1 MLSTISK
8 LYRTNF
14 QSQLVN
20 KLPVETHMFLTED
33 GKPQVDYPTYQTS
46 GYSVL
51 LSYFQH

>member
-20 KLPVETHMFLTED
+20 KLPVETHLFLTED
-33 GKPQVDYPTYQTS
+33 RKPQVDCPIYQAFD
-46 GYSVL
+46 YAVL
-51 LSYFQH
+51 H

>member
-20 KLPVETHMFLTED
+20 KLPVETHLFRTED
-33 GKPQVDYPTYQTS
+33 RKAQVHKASQNS
-46 GYSVL
+46 SQL
-51 LSYFQH
+51 LN